1 MCACMTGKYGKGIFF
16 DMSLGP
22 IMLDLT
28 GFSLLGEE
36 REMLRHPMV
45 GGVILFSRNYNS
57 PDQLAGL
64 VDAIHSVREPR
75 LMIAVDHEGGRIQRF
90 REGFTRLPA
99 AELIGKDYDRNDRHG
114 LELAEHCGWL
124 MAIELRSVGV
134 DFSFAPV
141 LDIHKGISSVIGDR
155 SFHRNPEVIADL
167 GKAFM
172 HGMRRAGMAAVGK
185 HFPGHGSVTEDSHLT
200 IPVDK
205 RRFEDIQLED
215 LVVYERLIHAGLPAI
230 MPAHVI
236 YPAVDD
242 KPAGFS
248 SVWLKDVLRQQLQF
262 QGTIFSDDINMA
274 GAEFAGDYIERT
286 HSALT
291 AGCDMVLVC
300 NNRDAVE
307 TILENYKYSPNPVSQ
322 ARLIR
327 MHGKDGIPYARL
339 RNKTEWQTVSN
350 LVSKLDITPEL
361 DLGDDAT

>member
-1 MCACMTGKYGKGIFF
+1 MTVRHSKEKI

-28 GFSLLGEE
+28 GSSLLDEE
-36 REMLRHPMV
+36 REILQHPMV
-45 GGVILFSRNYNS
+45 GGVILFSRNYES

-64 VDAIHSVREPR
+64 VDAIHSVRKPR

-90 REGFTRLPA
+90 RQGFTRLPA
-99 AELIGKDYDRNDRHG
+99 AELIGKNYDRNNRNG
-114 LELAEHCGWL
+114 LELAENCGWL

-141 LDIHKGISSVIGDR
+141 LDIHKGISNVIGDR
-155 SFHRNPEVIADL
+155 SFHRNPEVVADL
-167 GKAFM
+167 AKAFM

-185 HFPGHGSVTEDSHLT
+185 HFPGHGSVKEDSHLE
-200 IPVDK
+200 IPVDN

-215 LVVYERLIHAGLPAI
+215 LLVYERMIHAGLPAI

-236 YPAVDD
+236 YPAVDNR
-242 KPAGFS
+242 PAGFS

-262 QGTIFSDDINMA
+262 QGIIFSDDINMA
-274 GAEFAGDYIERT
+274 GAGFAGNYVERT
-286 HSALT
+286 RSALT

-300 NNRDAVE
+300 NNRDAVKS
-307 TILENYKYSPNPVSQ
+307 ILENFNYTPNPVSQ

-327 MHGKDGIPYARL
+327 MHGKESMPRTQL
-339 RNKTEWQTVSN
+339 VNETEWQTVSKRIM
-350 LVSKLDITPEL
+350 KLDITPEL